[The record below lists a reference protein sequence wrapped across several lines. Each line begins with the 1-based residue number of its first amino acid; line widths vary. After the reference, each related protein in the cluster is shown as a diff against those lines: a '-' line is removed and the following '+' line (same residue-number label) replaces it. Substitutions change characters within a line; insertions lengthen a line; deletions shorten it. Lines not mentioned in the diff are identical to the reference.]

1 MLDFPM
7 PRLLGYARETAIAE
21 KFQAILALGR
31 ANSRMKDVYDI
42 LDSQLTTRVIAD
54 ALEKEGYFFSSSRGS
69 PVICVVGMTVL
80 DIMRDEGL
88 QENAR
93 MVGDHLRRPLEALGQ
108 RFPWLGAVH
117 GMRLYLGLEFVRYRE
132 TLAPA
137 TGETAAICDRL
148 LQLGVILQ
156 PTGDDL
162 NVLKIN
168 PPLCLACQVP
178 ISSTTCWSG
187 GWTKGGKSV
196 TARPTTRLNSG
207 AGSD

>member
-54 ALEKEGYFFSSSRGS
+54 ALEKEGYFFSSSRAS

-108 RFPWLGAVH
+108 RFP
-117 GMRLYLGLEFVRYRE
+117 RS
-132 TLAPA
+132 APCMAWASIWGWNSCAIARPWRRPRAKRRPYA
-137 TGETAAICDRL
+137 TGC
-148 LQLGVILQ
+148 
-156 PTGDDL
+156 
-162 NVLKIN
+162 
-168 PPLCLACQVP
+168 C
-178 ISSTTCWSG
+178 SS
-187 GWTKGGKSV
+187 
-196 TARPTTRLNSG
+196 A
-207 AGSD
+207 